1 MCDYLRAENASA
13 SEKQLKVI
21 AAHFAAMDFVLEKN
35 IQGSG
40 GDVGSQLTGKVQQ
53 LVADIPAPE

>member
-1 MCDYLRAENASA
+1 
-13 SEKQLKVI
+13 
-21 AAHFAAMDFVLEKN
+21 MDFVLEKN

-53 LVADIPAPE
+53 LVANIPAPE

>member
-1 MCDYLRAENASA
+1 MCDYLRAANASA

-21 AAHFAAMDFVLEKN
+21 VAHFAAMDFVLEKN

-53 LVADIPAPE
+53 LVANIPAPE